1 MAGASDYIIDNA
13 DKSAVNVASQPTVLR
28 GSALQ
33 NKQVFDKYSDLIVTR
48 FNLLC
53 NYVDENT
60 SVLIDHSVL
69 VLYASLGWVAD

>member
-53 NYVDENT
+53 NYVDANT

>member
-53 NYVDENT
+53 NYVDANT

-69 VLYASLGWVAD
+69 VLYASLGWVQD